1 MNEKL
6 QTQLADIIAA
16 IHRAA
21 SAGADFALS
30 QLPDIA
36 QQYVIY
42 GRVSGTL
49 LVLIGFALV
58 LLSVWM
64 LRKAVQIDVTDN
76 GNYDVSMA
84 LGVPSPF
91 IACFGIVL
99 VCINFS
105 STLMVWVAPKV
116 WLLKEL
122 ATLLK

>member
-30 QLPDIA
+30 QLPDSA